1 MKILS
6 DKSFKAEIEAA
17 TAAREAEVKGYYAA
31 QMGEQNKYIEA
42 LAKQIRGLLQFAPV
56 NPIDRGAIRRAYET
70 NAVLKGIVDM
80 IARAVGEV
88 MPYVELTN
96 RKSGKVD
103 DKHPLNTLL
112 ARPNDRY
119 SLTDIGEAAYI
130 NYGLFGDT
138 WAYMP
143 HGVGLNAGKF
153 PELYVIPSW
162 RIATEAGDWSQLFQD
177 VRLADYPSAV
187 INADEVFEVFD
198 YNLDDKSFFGTSRV
212 AAAALYL
219 SVIEKGMKRQDTSLQ
234 NGGPANLITPAPT
247 EMPALAEDKDSAEQ
261 RLNAQKSINK
271 NLFMRLPV
279 DVHPLGDK
287 PVDLNILTSHKEA
300 VTALCF
306 VFGIPVDLYYGQSKY
321 ENAREA
327 KKQLYEQN
335 AIPFVNKWCRSLL
348 NYAKLGT
355 DYELKVNT
363 DDIDILHDNPYDVAV
378 KMNQV
383 QAFST
388 NEIREAMGYE
398 PIAEPWGD
406 EIRLGLGTQI
416 GNEPTDISE
425 I

>member
-6 DKSFKAEIEAA
+6 DKSFRAEIEAA
-17 TAAREAEVKGYYAA
+17 TAAREAEVKGYYTA
-31 QMGEQNKYIEA
+31 QVGEQNKYIEA
-42 LAKQIRGLLQFAPV
+42 LASQIRGLLQFAPV
-56 NPIDRGAIRRAYET
+56 TPIDRNAIRRAYET

-96 RKSGKVD
+96 RKSGEVD
-103 DKHPLNTLL
+103 DKHPINELL

-119 SLTDIGEAAYI
+119 SLTDIGEAAFI

-138 WAYMP
+138 WSYMP
-143 HGVGLNAGKF
+143 KGVGLNAGKF

-177 VRLADYPSAV
+177 VRLADYPSAI

-198 YNLDDKSFFGTSRV
+198 YNLDDKSFFGSSRV

-279 DVHPLGDK
+279 NVHALGNK
-287 PVDLNILTSHKEA
+287 PVDLNILSSHKES

-321 ENAREA
+321 ENAKEA
-327 KKQLYEQN
+327 KRQLYEQN
-335 AIPFVNKWCRSLL
+335 AIPFVNKWCRALL
-348 NYAKLGT
+348 NYAKMSK

-363 DDIDILHDNPYDVAV
+363 DYIDILHDNPYDVAV

-388 NEIREAMGYE
+388 NEIRQAMGYE
-398 PIAEPWGD
+398 PIKDAWGD

-425 I
+425 L